1 MYFLCRNP
9 YANRAI
15 VDNKNCKMI
24 KENNSK
30 MQLGLSLV
38 NLFVVYFLF
47 AVADH
52 LRLFVFCLRL
62 FVLSSIEC
70 CLVISFH
77 ISEHLSVS

>member
-1 MYFLCRNP
+1 MYFLCRTP

-38 NLFVVYFLF
+38 NLFVVYSLF

-52 LRLFVFCLRL
+52 LRLFVFLSP
-62 FVLSSIEC
+62 FVRFVFDRML
-70 CLVISFH
+70 LGDVISYK
-77 ISEHLSVS
+77 